1 MSLKIYDKNVSLA
14 KLVGANKDYINK
26 QIPHLSS
33 LLCNTI
39 DEVVQGSEVIVVGN
53 QAPEFSQAVHA
64 TAGRSDRHRPGAAA
78 DLRLADE
85 GRLPRHLLVARC
97 CGMRTLLICHEG
109 ADLDR
114 EGLARWFGSFS
125 TFAGT
130 VVIREPGGRLRKRIA
145 REVKRVGWLRFL
157 DVLAFRVYL
166 PADAGGGRPRV
177 GAPRTRSAARA
188 GIPQRPD
195 APEII
200 VSSPNS
206 AEAQAFIA
214 AQQPDL
220 VIARC
225 KTLLSERIFS
235 IPSLGTFVMHP
246 GICPEYRNAHGC
258 FWAMATGD
266 RANVG
271 MTLLRIDNGVDTGPV
286 FGYFR
291 VEADPAESHVVT
303 QHRVVLDHLDA
314 IRDKLLEIEAGT
326 AAPIDTTGRKSAAWG
341 QPWLTAALRLR
352 RSAQGI
358 DVPRHAQPGS
368 RDERADVSRRRRRRR
383 GRRQRISRTRRG
395 AVQGHARHVRRAPRR
410 HRAIPTR
417 PHRPPRLPDPPLSSL
432 STTAARSAMEAA
444 DMLERHGWRGHFFV
458 TANYIGTRGFL
469 SEDRSASSRG
479 AAT

>member
-1 MSLKIYDKNVSLA
+1 
-14 KLVGANKDYINK
+14 
-26 QIPHLSS
+26 
-33 LLCNTI
+33 
-39 DEVVQGSEVIVVGN
+39 
-53 QAPEFSQAVHA
+53 
-64 TAGRSDRHRPGAAA
+64 
-78 DLRLADE
+78 
-85 GRLPRHLLVARC
+85 
-97 CGMRTLLICHEG
+97 MRTLLICHEG

-157 DVLAFRVYL
+157 DVLAFRVYHRL
-166 PADAGGGRPRV
+166 TQAAGD
-177 GAPRTRSAARA
+177 GAWERRELDRLRA
-188 GIPQRPD
+188 WYPTRPD
-195 APEII
+195 APEIV

-225 KTLLSERIFS
+225 KTLLSERIFT

-271 MTLLRIDNGVDTGPV
+271 MTLLRIDRGVDTGPV

-326 AAPIDTTGRKSAAWG
+326 ATPIDTTGRKSAAWG

-352 RSAQGI
+352 RSGA
-358 DVPRHAQPGS
+358 
-368 RDERADVSRRRRRRR
+368 RDFPASEPV
-383 GRRQRISRTRRG
+383 
-395 AVQGHARHVRRAPRR
+395 AR
-410 HRAIPTR
+410 
-417 PHRPPRLPDPPLSSL
+417 
-432 STTAARSAMEAA
+432 
-444 DMLERHGWRGHFFV
+444 
-458 TANYIGTRGFL
+458 
-469 SEDRSASSRG
+469 
-479 AAT
+479 